1 MLPDELITTIET
13 LKQRMA
19 DHNTILQDN
28 ETRTRMALVDPLLQ
42 ALGWDTTD
50 PFLVIPEYV
59 IGDGQVDYALLSKKG
74 GPTAVIEAKHF
85 EEPLQKHRDKTIDY
99 AKDARIKY
107 AAITNGDQWQLYDV
121 SGSGSLAEKQILDVR
136 ISASPPYQ
144 SALSLLLLWRPNLTS
159 EQPVRTENPT
169 ATVQPG
175 PDPSSWTSLAKFS
188 FRKGKECPKTIRFLD
203 RTEYPVHHWYDLALR
218 TAQWLWSNRL
228 LTEDD
233 FSDFSSELRH
243 LVHTETVHPCGN
255 EFFNPKPVPGT
266 CLFLEANMSGDRS
279 LKKTKELL
287 EGCGQSPAFVQLQ
300 Q

>member
-85 EEPLQKHRDKTIDY
+85 KEPLQKHRDKTIDY

-121 SGSGSLAEKQILDVR
+121 SGSGSLEEKQILDVR

-159 EQPVRTENPT
+159 EQPVRTVKAT
-169 ATVQPG
+169 ASVPPG
-175 PDPSSWTSLAKFS
+175 PDPNSWKSLAKFS

-203 RTEYPVHHWYDLALR
+203 RTEYPVHHWYDLVLS
-218 TAQWLWSNRL
+218 TVQWLWSNGL
-228 LTEDD
+228 LTADNIE
-233 FSDFSSELRH
+233 SFSSESRH
-243 LVHTETVHPCGN
+243 LVHTEAIHPSGK
-255 EFFNPKPVPGT
+255 EFFNPKPIPGT
-266 CLFLEANMSGDRS
+266 CLFLEANMSGDTS
-279 LKKTKELL
+279 LKKTRALL